1 MGDTGYVQ
9 SNIAVSGRWP
19 GWSGFLLC
27 GIIPVEWEIHLWT
40 DALASGI
47 RSNTKQVLLSQS
59 EQNIRSTSIIA
70 HDFTKGNGKNC
81 NCLPFYICLC
91 IIIAAFIPP
100 PKRDGGDSAYFMI
113 KCWTP
118 EKNKRKNKRGGVSWY
133 PTAFIF
139 VRWYTGKSFFIVGY
153 FLAPSEPMVYPSMV
167 VFTAIVPSV

>member
-9 SNIAVSGRWP
+9 SNAAVSGRWP

-40 DALASGI
+40 DALAAGI

-59 EQNIRSTSIIA
+59 RQNICSTSIIA

-91 IIIAAFIPP
+91 IIIAVFIPP
-100 PKRDGGDSAYFMI
+100 PKRDGGDSADFMI
-113 KCWTP
+113 KIPLTTIPRKPSSSWLPTRTEP
-118 EKNKRKNKRGGVSWY
+118 EILNALEQSRLFFLVDQ
-133 PTAFIF
+133 IF
-139 VRWYTGKSFFIVGY
+139 FFNM
-153 FLAPSEPMVYPSMV
+153 FH
-167 VFTAIVPSV
+167 VFEDQHADHHW